1 MFHIFKQK
9 DVRNRAFVV
18 DNRGNKLY
26 YGTVYQCHKFIK
38 YMESE
43 CDNDGE
49 TRTLLC
55 TPGRAQGLSM
65 GAELQTR
72 S

>member
-9 DVRNRAFVV
+9 DIRNRAFVV

-26 YGTVYQCHKFIK
+26 YGTVYQCRKFIN
-38 YMESE
+38 YMEG
-43 CDNDGE
+43 DGE
-49 TRTLLC
+49 EGQSGTLLC
-55 TPGRAQGLSM
+55 TAGREEGLPM
-65 GAELQTR
+65 GTGVQAR